1 MTRNAK
7 HVIDRMQAVS
17 TVAEDIRRG
26 LVDGTR
32 FRWGA
37 HNANRYRAL
46 AAEIGAEL
54 VTMEEA
60 RERGRRVRADA
71 MPVGYVRIPGAVPT
85 LQPVYVLDPQTSPIP
100 SGMTRADRAAL
111 RRTWTVLDGEMAR
124 CSTR

>member
-7 HVIDRMQAVS
+7 QVIDRLQAVA

-32 FRWGA
+32 FRWSA
-37 HNANRYRAL
+37 HNATRYRQL
-46 AAEIGAEL
+46 ATDIGTEL

-71 MPVGYVRIPGAVPT
+71 MPVGYVPIPAMGGA
-85 LQPVYVLDPQTSPIP
+85 QPVYVLDAQTSPIP
-100 SGMTRADRAAL
+100 SGMTRADRAAT
-111 RRTWTVLDGEMAR
+111 RRAWTVLDGEMAR